1 MTDWYFLG
9 KLYVVGGSDGQ
20 SSLISVE
27 IYDPELCTW
36 SFGPSLNT
44 PRANVGVAVMNGRLF
59 AIGGFTGKA
68 FLESME
74 CLGEDA
80 NDWSIFLPT
89 GLDSGFDL
97 IGSDDCPEVTD
108 PREQCALSDFSSSSG
123 GLDDEIGLN
132 IPSDAKEFVSIWRQN
147 DAVSSE
153 DESDSFE
160 ERRSP
165 LADATEVDSIPKDSC
180 DRATADDDDLQNGRH
195 LDEIPEFTTHNLWPN
210 GIMYSSE
217 FK

>member
-1 MTDWYFLG
+1 MLLIFLG

-27 IYDPELCTW
+27 IYDPELRTW

-44 PRANVGVAVMNGRLF
+44 PRANVGLAVMNGRLF

-74 CLGEDA
+74 CLSEDA
-80 NDWSIFLPT
+80 SDWSIFLPT
-89 GLDSGFDL
+89 GLDSGLDL
-97 IGSDDCPEVTD
+97 IRSDDGPEITH
-108 PREQCALSDFSSSSG
+108 PREQCALSDFSGSPG
-123 GLDDEIGLN
+123 GTDDEVGLN
-132 IPSDAKEFVSIWRQN
+132 IPSDDTKEFSSIWRQN
-147 DAVSSE
+147 GAVSSD
-153 DESDSFE
+153 DERDSF

-165 LADATEVDSIPKDSC
+165 LVVATKVDSISMDSC
-180 DRATADDDDLQNGRH
+180 DGATTDDDLQNGRH
-195 LDEIPEFTTHNLWPN
+195 LDEISEFTTHNLWPN